1 MKQPL
6 PPLRRAFILPSV
18 IVLCLG
24 APALFCQEQ
33 APPPEIWPGQGS
45 GQWVWVAPRT
55 DLSAADV
62 EAAFA
67 RMIGE
72 ATAYVESRT
81 SGVVF
86 FPKKFRL
93 IEGSAGKRKLY
104 KERPEKAD
112 SLRFTCEW
120 QSGYLN
126 QDRGQTYAYIPLDAV
141 RGIDLHYMPR
151 PRERFLKAP
160 EGRNWVVNVF
170 ADTLYSFF
178 FSLEDSGRLFI
189 SSLAS
194 TLERRG
200 LKLSFSRT
208 GLMWENI
215 TQAQASDIGRAAE
228 GVLVT
233 RVAAG
238 SPADRA
244 GVRRLDVVLEV
255 NGEKVKNYSHL
266 TLLLDGLAPGA
277 KAAIRLLRRL
287 KPPDAFPGPCA
298 WEPLGVEM
306 EAR

>member
-1 MKQPL
+1 MIETI
-6 PPLRRAFILPSV
+6 PPLRRACLPAFAIL
-18 IVLCLG
+18 LCLG
-24 APALFCQEQ
+24 PPALFGQEQ
-33 APPPEIWPGQGS
+33 TPQPEIWPSRQS

-55 DLSAADV
+55 DLSPAGV

-67 RMIGE
+67 RMINE

-86 FPKKFRL
+86 LPRKFRL
-93 IEGSAGKRKLY
+93 TEGSAKKRRLY
-104 KERPEKAD
+104 KERPEKAGD
-112 SLRFTCEW
+112 LRFTCEW

-151 PRERFLKAP
+151 MRERFAKAP

-170 ADTLYSFF
+170 ADTRYSFF
-178 FSLEDSGRLFI
+178 FSLEDTARLFI
-189 SSLAS
+189 SALAS
-194 TLERRG
+194 TLEQRG

-215 TQAQASDIGRAAE
+215 TLAQAADMGRAAE

-244 GVRRLDVVLEV
+244 GVRPLDVVLEV

-266 TLLLDGLAPGA
+266 ALLLDGLAPGTR
-277 KAAIRLLRRL
+277 AAFKLLRRL
-287 KPPDAFPGPCA
+287 KPPDALPGPCP
-298 WEPLGVEM
+298 WEPLSVEM

>member
-1 MKQPL
+1 MKRPI
-6 PPLRRAFILPSV
+6 PPLRRAGLPALA

-24 APALFCQEQ
+24 PLALLCQEQ
-33 APPPEIWPGQGS
+33 APQPEVWPSRKS

-67 RMIGE
+67 RLIGE
-72 ATAYVESRT
+72 ATAYVESR
-81 SGVVF
+81 SGGVVF

-93 IEGSAGKRKLY
+93 TEGGAKKRKQY
-104 KERPEKAD
+104 KERPERAD
-112 SLRFTCEW
+112 DLRLTCEW

-141 RGIDLHYMPR
+141 RGIDLNYMPL
-151 PRERFLKAP
+151 PRERFPKAP
-160 EGRNWVVNVF
+160 AGRNWVANVY

-178 FSLEDSGRLFI
+178 FSLEDTARLFI

-194 TLERRG
+194 TLQQRG

-215 TQAQASDIGRAAE
+215 TQAQAADIGRAAE

-233 RVAAG
+233 QVAAG

-244 GVRRLDVVLEV
+244 GVRPLDVVLEV

-266 TLLLDGLAPGA
+266 ALLLDGLAPGA
-277 KAAIRLLRRL
+277 KAALGLLRRL

>member
-1 MKQPL
+1 MKRPL
-6 PPLRRAFILPSV
+6 PPLRCAL
-18 IVLCLG
+18 LL
-24 APALFCQEQ
+24 PALILLGLGSPALLCQEQ
-33 APPPEIWPGQGS
+33 APPPGIWPGQRS

-55 DLSAADV
+55 DLSAPDV

-72 ATAYVESRT
+72 ATAYVESRA
-81 SGVVF
+81 SGIVF

-93 IEGSAGKRKLY
+93 TAGSAKKRKLN
-104 KERPEKAD
+104 KEQPGRAD
-112 SLRFTCEW
+112 DLRFTCEW

-151 PRERFLKAP
+151 PRERFPKAP

-178 FSLEDSGRLFI
+178 FSLEDSARLFI
-189 SSLAS
+189 SALAS
-194 TLERRG
+194 TLEGHG
-200 LKLSFSRT
+200 LKLAFSRT

-215 TQAQASDIGRAAE
+215 SQPQAADIGRAGE

-233 RVAAG
+233 LVAAG
-238 SPADRA
+238 GPADRA
-244 GVRRLDVVLEV
+244 GIRPLDVVLEV
-255 NGEKVKNYSHL
+255 NGEGVKNYSHL
-266 TLLLDGLAPGA
+266 ALLLDQLAPGA
-277 KAAIRLLRRL
+277 KAALKLLRRL
-287 KPPDAFPGPCA
+287 KPPDVFPGPCA
-298 WEPLGVEM
+298 WETLSVEM

>member
-1 MKQPL
+1 MKRPIPL
-6 PPLRRAFILPSV
+6 LRRAGLLPSV
-18 IVLCLG
+18 ILLCLG
-24 APALFCQEQ
+24 SPALFCQEQ
-33 APPPEIWPGQGS
+33 APQPEVWPNQRS

-81 SGVVF
+81 GGVVF
-86 FPKKFRL
+86 FPRKFRL
-93 IEGSAGKRKLY
+93 IEGSARKRKLY

-126 QDRGQTYAYIPLDAV
+126 QDRGQTYAYVPLDAV

-151 PRERFLKAP
+151 PRERFPKAP
-160 EGRNWVVNVF
+160 DGRNWVVNVF

-178 FSLEDSGRLFI
+178 FSLEDTARLFI

-194 TLERRG
+194 TLEQRG
-200 LKLSFSRT
+200 LKPSFSRS

-215 TQAQASDIGRAAE
+215 TQAQAADIGRPAE

-233 RVAAG
+233 LVAAG
-238 SPADRA
+238 SPADHA
-244 GVRRLDVVLEV
+244 GVRPLDVVLEV
-255 NGEKVKNYSHL
+255 NGEKVMNYSHL
-266 TLLLDGLAPGA
+266 ALLLDKLAPGA
-277 KAAIRLLRRL
+277 KAALRLLRRL